1 MLTVEQ
7 CRGAR
12 GLLGWTQQDLAE
24 ASGLSKTAINN
35 FEKGR
40 SDIKAESLN
49 AVQVAFESA
58 DIEFL
63 GHDGLRRKTDYV
75 RMIRGA
81 VAVNDIF
88 GDINALLRD
97 GQRADVMIRNMHA
110 DLQKHLFP
118 EKLEEHV
125 ALLAAYGDNSPER
138 ILCAQGQ
145 RAPSIPGARTRWLP
159 EDSFEKS
166 MTTFLYG
173 DKLAIGLWEHVL
185 FMIVSNTDAYKAERR
200 RFEDLWADARTVP
213 AQDAARQDKRSG
225 SP

>member
-7 CRGAR
+7 CRSAR

-75 RMIRGA
+75 RMLRGA
-81 VAVNDIF
+81 VAINDIF
-88 GDINALLRD
+88 GDINALLREGRTD
-97 GQRADVMIRNMHA
+97 IMIRNMHA
-110 DLQKHLFP
+110 DLEKHIFP
-118 EKLEEHV
+118 EKREEHM
-125 ALLAAYGDNSPER
+125 ALLAAYGENTPER
-138 ILCAQGQ
+138 LLCAQGQ
-145 RAPSIPGARTRWLP
+145 PAPSIPGARTRWLP
-159 EDSFEKS
+159 EDSFEKGV
-166 MTTFLYG
+166 TTFLYG

-185 FMIVSNTDAYKAERR
+185 FMIVSNMDAYKAERR
-200 RFEDLWADARTVP
+200 RFEGLWASAQALP
-213 AQDAARQDKRSG
+213 AEDTARQDKRSG
-225 SP
+225 HS